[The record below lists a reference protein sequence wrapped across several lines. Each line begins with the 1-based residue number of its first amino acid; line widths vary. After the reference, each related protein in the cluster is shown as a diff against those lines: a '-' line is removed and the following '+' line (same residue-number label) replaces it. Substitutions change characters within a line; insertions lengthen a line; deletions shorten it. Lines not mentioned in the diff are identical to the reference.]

1 MAKENKIDFI
11 INILGNAKKDLE
23 TIRNEVSAT
32 NTAFNKLGNSMLN
45 LDAMMNVAS
54 RVINVVSSS
63 LSQCTAAWQEE
74 EEAQAKLAAV
84 MSNTMDASRDEVQSI
99 LDLAAAQ
106 QKLGVIGDEVQLA
119 GAQELSTYLSKKES
133 LEKLMPVMN
142 DMLAQQYGLNAS
154 QESAAQIA
162 TMMGKVMDGQVGA
175 LSRYGYKFTEA
186 QEKILKFGT
195 EEQRAATLAEV
206 VSESVGGVNEAL
218 AQTDAGKLKQAS
230 NNFGDLQERFGQ
242 FFEKLKVASLPLMD
256 VLMGLAEKLMPL
268 LDSLI
273 QPFSDAVQ
281 WVVKQI
287 NQFAPL
293 FKNVIPIVKLIWNG
307 ISEVGNSISKLS
319 PFLAPVKDVFV
330 NHLMPA
336 IANIWDKVT
345 KIVSSIIE
353 FVAQS
358 ELIRDLWDGI
368 MGAIGLLADVFSAAF
383 SVLSWVWDNVLKP
396 ILDSIDEIYKGFK
409 AAFDELL
416 KPIKAL
422 WAFWQRITGN
432 DAKLEIEEKVTTDD
446 ADKTNDSSTQNS
458 LIAAVNGSTN
468 AATAPNNDTNSK
480 ATAVATGGTK
490 HTTINIQVSDMIKQV
505 TFNGSTGENIDDIRR
520 NFAQA
525 LNQVLGIAEMT
536 IS

>member
-23 TIRNEVSAT
+23 TIRNNVVST
-32 NTAFNKLGNSMLN
+32 NTAFDKLGQKMMGLN
-45 LDAMMNVAS
+45 AIMEVTS
-54 RVINVVSSS
+54 RVFNAITSN

-186 QEKILKFGT
+186 QEQILKFGT

-319 PFLAPVKDVFV
+319 PFLSPVKDVFV

-396 ILDSIDEIYKGFK
+396 ILDGIDEIYKGFK
-409 AAFDELL
+409 AAFNELL
-416 KPIKAL
+416 KPIKAI

-446 ADKTNDSSTQNS
+446 TDKTNDSSTQNS

-468 AATAPNNDTNSK
+468 AATAPNSDTNSK
-480 ATAVATGGTK
+480 ATAVATGGTRN
-490 HTTINIQVSDMIKQV
+490 TQITINLGKFMDSMVFQGGYAENKQDI
-505 TFNGSTGENIDDIRR
+505 ENHFREMFLR
-520 NFAQA
+520 TVYAAQ
-525 LNQVLGIAEMT
+525 

>member
-186 QEKILKFGT
+186 QEQILKFGT

-396 ILDSIDEIYKGFK
+396 ILDGIDEIYKGFK
-409 AAFDELL
+409 AAFNELL

-446 ADKTNDSSTQNS
+446 TDKTNDSSTQNS

-468 AATAPNNDTNSK
+468 AATAPNSDTNSK
-480 ATAVATGGTK
+480 ATAVATGGTRN
-490 HTTINIQVSDMIKQV
+490 TQITINLGKFMDSMVFQGGYAENKQDI
-505 TFNGSTGENIDDIRR
+505 ENHFREMFLR
-520 NFAQA
+520 TVYAAQ
-525 LNQVLGIAEMT
+525 